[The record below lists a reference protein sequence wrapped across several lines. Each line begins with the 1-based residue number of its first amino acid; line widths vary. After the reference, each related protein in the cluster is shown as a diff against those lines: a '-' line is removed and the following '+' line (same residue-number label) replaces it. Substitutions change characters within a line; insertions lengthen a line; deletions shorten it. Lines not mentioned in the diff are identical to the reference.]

1 LARRLLEIQTVGATW
16 ASGVGHIDR
25 AIESGRAMS
34 LMDANG
40 HGSSRRQPFGATEG
54 FTPFD
59 LRTPRWDHA
68 AEAE

>member
-1 LARRLLEIQTVGATW
+1 
-16 ASGVGHIDR
+16 
-25 AIESGRAMS
+25 MS

-68 AEAE
+68 AEAEWASDWLEAEAGPNGSATSFLRRRR